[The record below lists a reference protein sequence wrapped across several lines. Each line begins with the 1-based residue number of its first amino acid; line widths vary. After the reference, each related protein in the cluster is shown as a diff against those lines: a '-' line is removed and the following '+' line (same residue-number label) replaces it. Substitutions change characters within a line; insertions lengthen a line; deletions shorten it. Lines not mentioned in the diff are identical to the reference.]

1 MAINDWEI
9 FTDSKQPEIY
19 FEITKKGIRPEEPIS
34 CYFEIDGNSAIEK
47 HCKVYILA
55 RETDDSRPF
64 LYAIPKS
71 EIGEWNVFSESGS
84 ILPEPYFMGL
94 VPDLPS
100 DYYRSYFDLPP
111 LPEGNWKI
119 EVILEV
125 EQTVLVTSSESQVSV
140 QEEKLIFVKPAPPS
154 WPDFFPPTTDKDKP
168 EWPSDMLP
176 DVPDEPKPEPKP
188 EPTPEPEEPEDK
200 TPRPWTN
207 KPVLTIMEAHLPK
220 DWYVINFGPWEYR
233 IFKLTGK
240 MGPKKSIQIQTAPQ
254 SDQPGNVHLLVKRGK
269 KPTISDFEQS
279 LKIGSSDWDFRSK
292 SYIPKKPRPDLYFK
306 YTNGHSA
313 ELVECYNDKEVEV
326 TLYAMLYNYGGKPVD
341 SQRFYLADDGK

>member
-19 FEITKKGIRPEEPIS
+19 FEITKKVIRPEEPIS

-55 RETDDSRPF
+55 RETEYSWPF

-84 ILPEPYFMGL
+84 ILPEPYFEGL

-140 QEEKLIFVKPAPPS
+140 QEEKLIFG
-154 WPDFFPPTTDKDKP
+154 PDFFPPITDKDKP
-168 EWPSDMLP
+168 KWPSDMLP

-220 DWYVINFGPWEYR
+220 DWYFIDFGKWEYR
-233 IFKLTGK
+233 IFKFTGK
-240 MGPKKSIQIQTAPQ
+240 MGPERGIFVQTAPQ

-269 KPTISDFEQS
+269 KPTIADFNQS
-279 LKIGSSDWDFRSK
+279 LKLGSSNWDFRSK
-292 SYIPKKPRPDLYFK
+292 SYIPKKTRPDLYFK
-306 YTNGHSA
+306 YTTGHNA
-313 ELVECYNDKEVEV
+313 ELVECYNATEVED
-326 TLYAMLYNYGGKPVD
+326 TFYAMLYNYGWKPVKN
-341 SQRFYLADDGK
+341 QRFYLADDGK